1 MRPFP
6 RRDRIGMY
14 HCLGCSIVPT
24 TRPFP
29 WIGSRMITDCSRR
42 PQNPSCQRC
51 GPGWRRCHSNASG
64 NPLGLA
70 NDVTSPRARHRN
82 AICCV
87 VVRRTL
93 LWSPAHTCVVVI
105 VGLVWPGVP
114 SVGSTSRDC
123 FGFPRTRAPLRLQTI
138 HRMMMIHHPVDVT
151 IHGQVRNFP
160 RIPHHEHQWIL
171 SPSQLVHLKK
181 NVGDSVITKTIQ
193 KANENAKEHYL
204 STVQIQ
210 EDQAI
215 PDTGGWSALQPD
227 CHDD

>member
-1 MRPFP
+1 
-6 RRDRIGMY
+6 
-14 HCLGCSIVPT
+14 
-24 TRPFP
+24 
-29 WIGSRMITDCSRR
+29 
-42 PQNPSCQRC
+42 
-51 GPGWRRCHSNASG
+51 
-64 NPLGLA
+64 
-70 NDVTSPRARHRN
+70 
-82 AICCV
+82 
-87 VVRRTL
+87 
-93 LWSPAHTCVVVI
+93 
-105 VGLVWPGVP
+105 
-114 SVGSTSRDC
+114 
-123 FGFPRTRAPLRLQTI
+123 
-138 HRMMMIHHPVDVT
+138 MMMIHHPVDVT